1 VSARIKS
8 IDYFGM
14 MKIEF
19 NETMVLNDSISWI
32 NYENT
37 KSLNISW
44 INETNTLISLLP
56 AQKRDQDLNFNKSII
71 EFSWKTISFDGRILS
86 I

>member
-1 VSARIKS
+1 MSARIKS

-32 NYENT
+32 NFENT

-56 AQKRDQDLNFNKSII
+56 AQKRDQDLNFNKSMM